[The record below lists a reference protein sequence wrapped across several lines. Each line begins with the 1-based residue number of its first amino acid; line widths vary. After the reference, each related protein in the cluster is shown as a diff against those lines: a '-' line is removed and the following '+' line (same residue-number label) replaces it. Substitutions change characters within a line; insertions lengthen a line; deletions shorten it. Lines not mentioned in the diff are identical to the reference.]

1 MNIDKKEITI
11 EIPALK
17 DYSRILRLAAAG
29 AADACGFDIDIIE
42 DVKVIVS
49 EVFSSILESGGEGAV
64 FSFIPDSGKL
74 EVNIRT
80 CSSEPVLKGANE
92 MTLPILKALAGSV
105 DTDKDGGLK
114 LVIEK

>member
-1 MNIDKKEITI
+1 MITDKKAISI

-29 AADACGFDIDIIE
+29 AADACGFDVDIIE

-49 EVFSSILESGGEGAV
+49 EVFGSILESGGEGAV
-64 FSFIPDSGKL
+64 FSFVPFTGKL

-80 CSSEPVLKGANE
+80 FDNQPVLKGANE
-92 MTLPILKALAGSV
+92 MTLPILQALAGSV
-105 DTDKDGGLK
+105 EANEDGGLK